1 MGTVGKMEI
10 ALGADT
16 QKLKKGMQDSQ
27 NIIQG
32 TMDAISNMKAELVSI
47 GAVAGPVAAI
57 RSWAAAVNELE
68 DSTGMAAESASK
80 LLAMG
85 QYVGISTEEMGSAL
99 NKMAKNA
106 MTAAVSIDTA
116 AASGGTS
123 SDVFTRFGIQILDT
137 NGKLLSSEQI
147 MDNVAAKHR
156 SLANGVEKTAMEMAI
171 FGRSGAKLNDLLNMS
186 TQEMQEVKDM
196 AQKTGLVLSHD
207 TSQGFENAEFAVN
220 KSKMALQGLAA
231 SIGAQMLPEIKKLT
245 DFMVDATEK
254 FASLDEEERR
264 NITTALEVAAAV
276 SAISIGWRGLVYLS
290 EPFIAAIH
298 NLTKA
303 YAGLKIAAMGATG
316 AMGIA
321 TGGVA
326 AVVGANAYLMTQDL
340 PGADSTQ
347 SAYDALGVSPDKQDV
362 EGINSAVMGRD
373 GQSAAG
379 MGDFRTQTESI
390 NPAELA
396 KLKAERAAEEAR
408 KAYQS
413 TIDFSGT
420 GGGGGSS
427 GSGGSDKSA
436 EQAVKEIS
444 EINKQITELQA
455 KVPELTS
462 GWAKL
467 NEEIK
472 LAGLSGSAE
481 VIAGIEKENV
491 TRQQS
496 VDDWLEKVK
505 SATAEAEQ
513 IRQRAAE
520 SGDAE
525 ALASAT
531 ALYEERKNA
540 EILAEQQ
547 AADAKEQ
554 IRAQSEAKMLE
565 NATMMESL
573 KAEMQEAMRQG
584 DMERY
589 LQTLTDERVA
599 FMADMAE
606 RQALMQAYYDWRM
619 EAEET
624 FTSFAIEAANQLKQS
639 LGQAAA
645 NVLVY
650 GASFSKVMKDMIKSI
665 AAMYIQWAVEK
676 MAASALSKTIMKQES
691 ATVAAQGAAMAASL
705 APAAWAKLVLSP
717 GSAAIATG
725 LLTAGMA
732 GASAIGAAIGGLGG
746 TVGTSVPA
754 MANGGI
760 VTAPTLALIG
770 EAGDEAVIP
779 LSKMGDI
786 FGGTG
791 GQVVATQNIYGD
803 INTGADSDD
812 LFNDFS
818 SLVMSGLRGA

>member
-16 QKLKKGMQDSQ
+16 KKLKKGMQDSQ

-47 GAVAGPVAAI
+47 GSVAGPIAALK
-57 RSWAAAVNELE
+57 SWAGAVNDLE
-68 DSTGMAAESASK
+68 DATGMAAESASK
-80 LLAMG
+80 LLA
-85 QYVGISTEEMGSAL
+85 VGEFVGLTTEDMSTSL
-99 NKMAKNA
+99 NKMAKTA
-106 MTAAVSIDTA
+106 MQAAVSIDTA
-116 AASGGTS
+116 SASGGVS
-123 SDVFTRFGIQILDT
+123 SDVFTRFGISILDT

-147 MDNVAAKHR
+147 FDNVAAKHR
-156 SLANGVEKTAMEMAI
+156 SLANGVEKTALEMAI
-171 FGRSGAKLNDLLNMS
+171 FGRSGAKLNDLLNM
-186 TQEMQEVKDM
+186 TTDELDDVKNM
-196 AQKTGLVLSHD
+196 AQKMGLVMSHD
-207 TSQGFENAEFAVN
+207 TSQGVEDATFQMNAAQMAVKGFAV
-220 KSKMALQGLAA
+220 
-231 SIGAQMLPEIKKLT
+231 SIGAQMLPEINKLIST
-245 DFMVDATEK
+245 IKE
-254 FASLDEEERR
+254 ASANFNGLSDEEKRH
-264 NITTALEVAAAV
+264 IAVALEVVAAV
-276 SAISIGWRGLVYLS
+276 SALSIGWRGLVFLS
-290 EPFIAAIH
+290 APFLAALGNI
-298 NLTKA
+298 TAA
-303 YAGLKIAAMGATG
+303 YKGLSIAAMSAS
-316 AMGIA
+316 AAIGI
-321 TGGVA
+321 GA
-326 AVVGANAYLMTQDL
+326 AVIGGTNALLMTQDL
-340 PGADSTQ
+340 PGADATQ

-390 NPAELA
+390 STEDLA

-462 GWAKL
+462 GWVKL

-481 VIAGIEKENV
+481 VIAGIEKESV

-540 EILAEQQ
+540 EILATQEAE
-547 AADAKEQ
+547 AAKQE
-554 IRAQSEAKMLE
+554 IFAQSQAKMLE
-565 NATMMESL
+565 NATMMEAL

-584 DMERY
+584 DLERY
-589 LQTLTDERVA
+589 MAALSDERVA
-599 FMADMAE
+599 FMTDMEE

-624 FTSFAIEAANQLKQS
+624 FTTFAIDAANQLKQS

-725 LLTAGMA
+725 LLTTGMA

-746 TVGTSVPA
+746 TVGTSVPK

-779 LSKMGDI
+779 LSKMGDM